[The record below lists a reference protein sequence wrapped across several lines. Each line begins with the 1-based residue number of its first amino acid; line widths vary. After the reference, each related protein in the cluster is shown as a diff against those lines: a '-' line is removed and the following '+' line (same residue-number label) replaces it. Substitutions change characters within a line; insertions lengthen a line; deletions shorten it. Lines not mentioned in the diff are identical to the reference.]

1 MPGLGFPISWL
12 ISRPERVRRSD
23 GVPIIMAAKHPWK
36 VEFRIL
42 FRAMMQR
49 RMLLVIPVAVNSFF
63 YGGIAYTYL
72 AQVSD
77 SLP

>member
-1 MPGLGFPISWL
+1 
-12 ISRPERVRRSD
+12 VRRSD

-42 FRAMMQR
+42 FRAMLQR

-72 AQVSD
+72 AQFFTVRARALSGV
-77 SLP
+77 LQPGCAIM